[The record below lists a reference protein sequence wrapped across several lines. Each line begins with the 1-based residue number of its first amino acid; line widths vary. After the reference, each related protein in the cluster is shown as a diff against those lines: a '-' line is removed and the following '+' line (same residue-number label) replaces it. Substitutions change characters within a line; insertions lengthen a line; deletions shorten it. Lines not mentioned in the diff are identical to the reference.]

1 MRKFVRDFGCV
12 LRNFHPQE
20 TVEGEMIEGGGSGEG
35 TSDGVLLG
43 RRVGIEAYD
52 VIEITSASKNIR
64 GDNRRGGRV

>member
-43 RRVGIEAYD
+43 RRVGI
-52 VIEITSASKNIR
+52 
-64 GDNRRGGRV
+64 